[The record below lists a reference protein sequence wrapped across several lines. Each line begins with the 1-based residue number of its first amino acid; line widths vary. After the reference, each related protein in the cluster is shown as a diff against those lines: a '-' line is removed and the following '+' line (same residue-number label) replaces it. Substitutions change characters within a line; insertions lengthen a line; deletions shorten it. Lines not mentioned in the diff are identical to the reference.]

1 MVVIDS
7 EHLFR
12 PAHCHVGTLEWPH
25 LCPLR
30 YIPVPRPCPS
40 LGLIPLTLVAQ
51 GLWVRP
57 WRGGLHLLR
66 KAVGWRPAWDEHIQV
81 ELHTAVLR
89 SMIHACDAFLAAR
102 VRER

>member
-1 MVVIDS
+1 MWAHWNGPIC
-7 EHLFR
+7 
-12 PAHCHVGTLEWPH
+12 AHCD
-25 LCPLR
+25 
-30 YIPVPRPCPS
+30 IPVPRPCPS

-57 WRGGLHLLR
+57 WRGGLHRLR
-66 KAVGWRPAWDEHIQV
+66 KAAVWRPAWDEHIQV

-89 SMIHACDAFLAAR
+89 SMIPARDAFLAAR